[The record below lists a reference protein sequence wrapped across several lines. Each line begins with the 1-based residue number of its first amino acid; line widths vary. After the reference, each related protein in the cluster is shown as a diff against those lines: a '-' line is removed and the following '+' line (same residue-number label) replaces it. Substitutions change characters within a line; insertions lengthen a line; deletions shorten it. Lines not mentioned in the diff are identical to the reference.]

1 MIIAEDL
8 WIKINDKN
16 KLKEEDEDNRD
27 SMDEAEEEDTEG
39 WDSMEEE
46 EEEDWY
52 EEMESMSKVEQLKAI
67 LNRLKELK

>member
-1 MIIAEDL
+1 
-8 WIKINDKN
+8 
-16 KLKEEDEDNRD
+16 
-27 SMDEAEEEDTEG
+27 MDEAEEEDTEG

-67 LNRLKELK
+67 RNRLKELK